1 MANFLYNII
10 RNLAYKLTRNNDQIG
25 CNPLVKRFILNKKD
39 KDDSLFPFRKFRLYM
54 WNYDVFKPTIN
65 LVGKGFDLYFSPVDG
80 FPFDGFPIGKYH
92 RGSLKNFN
100 YIVKNFPIWLK
111 EKSKLDETVTNRE
124 MALKI
129 HEEFQDMLK

>member
-1 MANFLYNII
+1 MARFLYKII
-10 RNLAYKLTRNNDQIG
+10 RNLAYKLTKNNDQIG
-25 CNPLVKRFILNKKD
+25 CNPLVKRFILNEKD
-39 KDDSLFPFRKFRLYM
+39 KDGSLFPFKKFKLYM

-65 LVGKGFDLYFSPVDG
+65 LVGKGFDLYFNPVDG
-80 FPFDGFPIGKYH
+80 FPFDGYR

-100 YIVKNFPIWLK
+100 YIVKNFPIWLE

-124 MALKI
+124 MALRV